1 MTQYATT
8 ITFEAGS
15 TTTVTNFTI
24 TGESGAPVTIN
35 SSVPGTQFTLT
46 KATGNVSSDYLI
58 IQDSNATGGA
68 TWYAGANS
76 SNVSNNTGWLFESPP
91 APPSTSVNGQ
101 FFVFF

>member
-24 TGESGAPVTIN
+24 TGEAGASVTIN

-46 KATGNVSSDYLI
+46 KATGTTNANYLN
-58 IQDSNATGGA
+58 IQDSNVASA
-68 TWYAGANS
+68 FF
-76 SNVSNNTGWLFESPP
+76 SNLTSIDLGNNTGWNFTSP
-91 APPSTSVNGQ
+91 AVIQSGFNT
-101 FFVFF
+101 FF